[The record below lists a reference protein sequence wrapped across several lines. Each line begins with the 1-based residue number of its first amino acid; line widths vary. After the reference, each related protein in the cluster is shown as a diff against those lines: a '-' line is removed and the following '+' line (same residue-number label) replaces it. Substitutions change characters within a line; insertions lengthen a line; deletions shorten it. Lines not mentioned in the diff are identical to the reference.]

1 MDELLSFVE
10 SEFVESGAW
19 LDNINPRNGAR
30 ISRVSEASDTHL
42 DRAVRSA
49 KRAAETWGRASV
61 SLRSDF
67 LLAIAAG
74 IESRFDEF
82 VQAESLDTG
91 KPIAQAK
98 SLDIPRAISNLRFFA
113 ALIQGE
119 TSDSFVTTAND
130 TPSALNYTIRKPH
143 GVVGVIC
150 PWNLPLLLLT
160 WKIAPA
166 LATGN
171 AVIIKP
177 SEHTPTSATLLAQVV
192 ADIGAPAGLVSVLHG
207 TGPMSVGQKIA
218 AHKGIDAVTFT
229 GSSATGAKIME
240 AASRSVKPLSFELG
254 GKNSAIIFSDA
265 DLDAAVHGVIRSVF
279 SNSGQICLCTERVYV
294 EQAIFESFLS
304 KLTEAV
310 QALSF
315 EESGEQ
321 AITLGPLIS
330 SNQRDKVL
338 SFFDLAIEEGANLI
352 VGGKAQLFGDDRD
365 TGFYVQPS
373 VFTGLPRNSR
383 FVREEI
389 FGPVCHIEGFSLEKE
404 VVAASNDSSFGLA
417 ASIWTND
424 LHVAHRVAPQLS
436 VGMVWIN
443 DWFRRDLRAPFGGTK
458 LSGVG
463 REGGHHS
470 LDFYAPPS
478 NICLSIAGDI

>member
-30 ISRVSEASDTHL
+30 ISRVSEASDTHV

-192 ADIGAPAGLVSVLHG
+192 ADIGAPECSL
-207 TGPMSVGQKIA
+207 TP
-218 AHKGIDAVTFT
+218 GI
-229 GSSATGAKIME
+229 
-240 AASRSVKPLSFELG
+240 
-254 GKNSAIIFSDA
+254 
-265 DLDAAVHGVIRSVF
+265 
-279 SNSGQICLCTERVYV
+279 
-294 EQAIFESFLS
+294 
-304 KLTEAV
+304 
-310 QALSF
+310 
-315 EESGEQ
+315 
-321 AITLGPLIS
+321 
-330 SNQRDKVL
+330 
-338 SFFDLAIEEGANLI
+338 
-352 VGGKAQLFGDDRD
+352 
-365 TGFYVQPS
+365 
-373 VFTGLPRNSR
+373 
-383 FVREEI
+383 
-389 FGPVCHIEGFSLEKE
+389 
-404 VVAASNDSSFGLA
+404 
-417 ASIWTND
+417 
-424 LHVAHRVAPQLS
+424 
-436 VGMVWIN
+436 
-443 DWFRRDLRAPFGGTK
+443 
-458 LSGVG
+458 
-463 REGGHHS
+463 
-470 LDFYAPPS
+470 
-478 NICLSIAGDI
+478 